1 MLDMAALVVLAVSTA
16 GVIVV
21 CICTGCL
28 VVMGAGVGRLV
39 IAAGALFAVLVAA
52 IDAIFMYQYRVIP
65 KSLHTCIWDKPH
77 QPKKAYCC
85 GCRGL
90 FGFFFFFFLFRLCS
104 LDHVAYVERR
114 VSTSI

>member
-39 IAAGALFAVLVAA
+39 IAAGALFAILVAA

-77 QPKKAYCC
+77 QPKKPYCR
-85 GCRGL
+85 GCRGS
-90 FGFFFFFFLFRLCS
+90 FGLLIGF
-104 LDHVAYVERR
+104 Y
-114 VSTSI
+114 I